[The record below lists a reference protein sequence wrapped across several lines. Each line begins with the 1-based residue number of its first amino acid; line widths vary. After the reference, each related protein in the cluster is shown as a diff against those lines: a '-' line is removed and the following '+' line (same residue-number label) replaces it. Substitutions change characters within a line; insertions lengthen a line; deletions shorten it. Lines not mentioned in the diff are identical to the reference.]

1 MQFSEAWLRSLIAP
15 SPQLETEELA
25 DRLTMLGLE
34 VDALVPAG
42 KVDRRVIVAQ
52 VTSVSPVDGDASVQ
66 QCSVVIGAD
75 ARPLNVLCGA
85 PNLRRGMKA
94 VLAQAGAEI
103 RSGRVESRKIRGMV
117 SEAVLVSEAEIGLGE
132 QAHVIIELESS
143 ARPGEALQDAL
154 GLDDVCISLDLTPD
168 RGDCL
173 GLIGIA
179 RDLSASLGSQLAGLP
194 GSRVADAEIEDQVS
208 IRLESPEACA
218 SFHAAVAR
226 DLDTDCVSPVWLRER
241 LRRSG
246 LRSIHPVVDI
256 TNYVMLELGRPL
268 HAFDLARVQGGIVVR
283 NGREGER
290 VTLLDGREIALDSQ
304 TLAVCD
310 HSGPMALAG
319 IMGDALSGVA
329 SSTRDV
335 VIECA
340 WFNPLL
346 LGRTARRLAIQTD
359 ASSRFERGVDPSLS
373 RAAVDRARQLLV
385 EVCAAKLGPVASA
398 VSEAHLPQP
407 KTIRLRQAQVQRLIG
422 QDIESGFVENSLSRL
437 GFQLDPL
444 ELGVW
449 LAAVP
454 SHRFDVEAEAD
465 LVEEVAR
472 LHGFSN
478 VPEVSSQGIRSVS
491 RAVRSPRG
499 VREFVAALGYQEIVS
514 FSFLP
519 REALREFG
527 EATDPVS
534 LLNPMS
540 SDQAVM
546 RNSLIPGL
554 MRTLVT
560 NLLRQQPRVR
570 IFELGRV
577 FLARDA
583 ELASQPVRVAGLHYG
598 GRALESWEADN
609 FAVDFFDL
617 KGDVERILG
626 YCGCEKASWLRISE
640 HFCHPGRAAKVEIDG
655 RRAGMVGE
663 LHPNSARAMGI
674 DSTVCFFELDL
685 DLISRRKLGGYRE
698 PSRFPRVRRDLA
710 ILVERQV
717 PVSEI
722 EEVAWSEGN
731 DTLCGLNVFDVYEGK
746 GVDASD
752 KSVAIRLTF
761 QAQGRTLT
769 DEEVSRQVDR
779 ILDKLRLRI
788 GARLRGP

>member
-15 SPQLETEELA
+15 SPQLETKELA

-34 VDALVPAG
+34 VDAIVPAG
-42 KVDRRVIVAQ
+42 KVDRRVIVAG
-52 VTSVSPVDGDASVQ
+52 VISVSPVGGDASVQ
-66 QCSVVIGAD
+66 QCSVAVGAG

-103 RSGRVESRKIRGMV
+103 RSGRVESRKIRGLV

-132 QAHVIIELESS
+132 QSDMIIELESS

-179 RDLSASLGSQLAGLP
+179 RDLSASLGSQLALP
-194 GSRVADAEIEDQVS
+194 GLRAPNAEIEDQVS
-208 IRLESPEACA
+208 IKLESPEACA

-226 DLDTDCVSPVWLRER
+226 DLDTDCVSPAWLRER

-290 VTLLDGREIALDSQ
+290 VTLLDGRELALDSK
-304 TLAVCD
+304 TLVVCD
-310 HSGPMALAG
+310 HCGPMALAG
-319 IMGDALSGVA
+319 IMGDALSGVTC
-329 SSTRDV
+329 STRDV

-346 LGRTARRLAIQTD
+346 LGRTARRLGIQTD
-359 ASSRFERGVDPSLS
+359 ASSRFERGVDPSFS

-422 QDIESGFVENSLSRL
+422 QDIEPGFVENSLSRL
-437 GFQLDPL
+437 GFELDPL
-444 ELGVW
+444 EPGVW
-449 LAAVP
+449 LAGVP

-478 VPEVSSQGIRSVS
+478 VPEVPSQGIRSVS
-491 RAVRSPRG
+491 RAVRSPRS
-499 VREFVAALGYQEIVS
+499 VREFVAALGYQEVVS

-519 REALREFG
+519 RDALQEFG

-560 NLLRQQPRVR
+560 NLSRQQSRVR

-577 FLARDA
+577 FLARNA
-583 ELASQPVRVAGLHYG
+583 KLASQPLRVAGLHYG

-609 FAVDFFDL
+609 STVDFFDL

-640 HFCHPGRAAKVEIDG
+640 HFCHPGRAAKMEIDG
-655 RRAGMVGE
+655 RRVGMVGE
-663 LHPNSARAMGI
+663 LHPNAARAMGV

-685 DLISRRKLGGYRE
+685 DLISRRKLGRYRE

-722 EEVAWSEGN
+722 EEVAWSEGS

-761 QAQGRTLT
+761 KAQGRTLT
-769 DEEVSRQVDR
+769 DEEVAQQVDQ
-779 ILDKLRLRI
+779 ILDKLRVRI
-788 GARLRGP
+788 GARLRGI